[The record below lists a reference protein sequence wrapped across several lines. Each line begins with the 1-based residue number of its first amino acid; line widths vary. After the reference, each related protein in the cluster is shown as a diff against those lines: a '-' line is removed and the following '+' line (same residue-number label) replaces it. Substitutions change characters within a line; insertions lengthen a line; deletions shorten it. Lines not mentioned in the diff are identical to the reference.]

1 MKFAELKKS
10 VTNGVKPIYVI
21 TGEDAFLREKSL
33 EILKNAFLTFPEF
46 NFDVFEAES
55 LKEAPDNFYATV
67 TAYPFMASYRFV
79 VLNEFYPTASDL
91 KGKMLKSVFNDDNE
105 TTVLIII
112 NSKKCANLEKL
123 EKVTVVDCAKLDTP
137 TIIKWIRQECVKQN
151 VLIGSEASELLCEF
165 CLADMTKISAETA
178 KLISY
183 VGKNGEITVEAVK
196 ELTTKDTEY
205 QVYALTDKISQGKN
219 KEALA
224 ILFDMLDINTEN
236 QKIFSALY
244 YLFRRLFYASI
255 SACDTRELAV
265 SLGADEWQ
273 IKKAKTQAKN
283 FTPKRLKFIV
293 DKLSSLD
300 GDFKSGEVTLDD
312 ALWNSIFNVMI

>member
-10 VTNGVKPIYVI
+10 VTNGVKPIYLV

-46 NFDVFEAES
+46 NFDVFDAES

-79 VLNEFYPTASDL
+79 ILNEFYPTASDL
-91 KGKMLKSVFNDDNE
+91 KGKMLKSVFNGDNE

-112 NSKKCANLEKL
+112 NSKKCANLEKI
-123 EKVTVVDCAKLDTP
+123 EKVTVVDCSKLDTP

-151 VLIGSEASELLCEF
+151 VLIGSEASDLLCEF
-165 CLADMTKISAETA
+165 CLDDMTKISAETA

-224 ILFDMLDINTEN
+224 ILYDMLDKNTEK
-236 QKIFSALY
+236 QKIFSAIY
-244 YLFRRLFYASI
+244 YHFRRLFYASI
-255 SACDTRELAV
+255 SACDTRELAI

-293 DKLSSLD
+293 DKLSALD
-300 GDFKSGEVTLDD
+300 GDFKSGEVSLDD

>member
-46 NFDVFEAES
+46 NFDVFDAET

-67 TAYPFMASYRFV
+67 TAYPFMSSYRFV

-224 ILFDMLDINTEN
+224 ILFDMLDKNTEK

-244 YLFRRLFYASI
+244 YHFRRLFYASI

-300 GDFKSGEVTLDD
+300 GDFKSGKVTLDD

>member
-46 NFDVFEAES
+46 NFDVFDAES

-224 ILFDMLDINTEN
+224 ILFDMLDKNTEK

-244 YLFRRLFYASI
+244 YHFRRLFYASI

-283 FTPKRLKFIV
+283 FTPKRLKFFV